1 MLGQPSDFDD
11 DSRLQKMSIYLL
23 KVVILLPWAIAL
35 LCFHLLLVG
44 IFPYPARF
52 GQYA

>member
-1 MLGQPSDFDD
+1 MLGRSSDFDD
-11 DSRLQKMSIYLL
+11 GSRLQKMSIYLL

-35 LCFHLLLVG
+35 LCSNLLWIS

-52 GQYA
+52 GQQA